1 MPSLLTVSFVASS
14 LPKGE
19 EMEAR
24 EAEGSQGKGITH
36 TCGILQPPT
45 LLDWPSASM
54 EVR

>member
-1 MPSLLTVSFVASS
+1 MPSLLTVSFAASS

-24 EAEGSQGKGITH
+24 GTEGSQGKVTIH
-36 TCGILQPPT
+36 MCWILQPPT
-45 LLDWPSASM
+45 LLGGPSASM